1 MREKSQRRQTAEEK
15 SPDSENFHGRIAPI
29 DPIADDEFA
38 MIRVAG
44 MMQASSGGP
53 EFVARNKI
61 ENLRKTIAQVRK
73 RRRLEAERF

>member
-15 SPDSENFHGRIAPI
+15 FPDSENFRGRIAPI
-29 DPIADDEFA
+29 DPIVDDEFA

-44 MMQASSGGP
+44 TMQASSGGP
-53 EFVARNKI
+53 ESVARNKI

-73 RRRLEAERF
+73 RGRLEAGRF